1 MDHQASPAPQHL
13 NAFREEYGDPRPPEI
28 SRKITAC
35 VSCRK
40 HKVKCDLQN
49 AGVPCTRCKKRGLS
63 CAVKKSLQMLLEDD
77 ATWKDRIDAEVG
89 RLASGMARLAEHL
102 SLPELLDDP
111 EDRQSTPRTATASA
125 SAPDNSTSPLR
136 DEVMGGSGESWN
148 DNAIDDHGPAA
159 IPASV
164 VSEVTKHSP
173 SARAPGRTKS
183 QPDMI
188 HRGILRADQAEMLF
202 NYYIS
207 KHDNYVYSVLEEG
220 STFTTTRSRS
230 PLLLAAIC
238 AVASLHLTSS
248 DIPYERCYEE
258 FLHLSTSHA
267 FSSRNNMDDIR
278 ALCIGAF
285 WLSDISWILIS
296 NAVRMATELQLHQA
310 YRGAISGDKKAY
322 VAARLYYLVHVCDH
336 QFSIAY
342 GRPPLTGEYEAAL
355 AADQF
360 LSCKFVVEDDYRL
373 ISQVKHWS
381 ITSNVFRTF
390 GTDIQQQ
397 IPDGMIRQLQR
408 FNLDLD
414 SCRLE
419 RGTRFKQHKHIGNY
433 PRKGVG
439 LHYHF
444 AKLYLCS
451 HAFRGISTNSA
462 GMSEMSLDI
471 REIADNAVLSATSI
485 LRSINSDREFQ
496 SFMSDL
502 PLYFDTMIAFASV
515 FLFRITTSYS
525 YAIHV
530 DVPEILRLLGQSVR
544 VLQEITSE
552 ITSKIR
558 PEHLLARITAGL
570 KQILSKFEEARQHGT
585 ENAVVSGH
593 ATTGMNVELPDT
605 MNMLPDQFDWTSG
618 AALDGFSMG
627 NYDFLSDHQMTNGFE
642 MWPTDYSQQQDSNIY

>member
-1 MDHQASPAPQHL
+1 MDHHLSPAPQRL
-13 NAFREEYGDPRPPEI
+13 NAFREEYGDPRPPQI

-49 AGVPCTRCKKRGLS
+49 SGVPCTRCKKRGLS

-77 ATWKDRIDAEVG
+77 ATWKDRVDAEVG
-89 RLASGMARLAEHL
+89 RLAAGMARLAEHL
-102 SLPELLDDP
+102 SLPDLLDDP
-111 EDRQSTPRTATASA
+111 DGWQSTPRAVTASA
-125 SAPDNSTSPLR
+125 PVPDRAFSPPQNELMDESA
-136 DEVMGGSGESWN
+136 ESWN
-148 DNAIDDHGPAA
+148 DNGGDNYGPAA
-159 IPASV
+159 VPASI

-173 SARAPGRTKS
+173 SARAAGNPKPR
-183 QPDMI
+183 PDLI
-188 HRGILRADQAEMLF
+188 SRGILTLGEAEMLF
-202 NYYIS
+202 NYYIA
-207 KHDNYVYSVLEEG
+207 KHDNYIYGVLEEG

-238 AVASLHLTSS
+238 AVASLHVTSQ

-258 FLHLSTSHA
+258 FVELSTRHA
-267 FSSRNNMDDIR
+267 FSSRNNLDDIR
-278 ALCIGAF
+278 AFCIGAF

-296 NAVRMATELQLHQA
+296 SAVRIATELQFHRA

-360 LSCKFVVEDDYRL
+360 LTCKFIVEDDYRL
-373 ISQVKHWS
+373 VSQVKHWT
-381 ITSNVFRTF
+381 ITSNVFKTF
-390 GTDIQQQ
+390 GTNIAQPV
-397 IPDGMIRQLQR
+397 PDDMIRQLRR

-419 RGTRFKQHKHIGNY
+419 WGTRFKQHKHIGNY

-451 HAFRGISTNSA
+451 HAFRGISSNQTGTP
-462 GMSEMSLDI
+462 GMSLEM
-471 REIADNAVLSATSI
+471 REIAESAVLSATSI
-485 LRSINSDREFQ
+485 LRSINSDEEFQ

-525 YAIHV
+525 YAIQV
-530 DVPEILRLLGQSVR
+530 DVPEILRLLSQSVR
-544 VLQEITSE
+544 VLEDITCR
-552 ITSKIR
+552 IR
-558 PEHLLARITAGL
+558 PEHLLARITEGL
-570 KQILSKFEEARQHGT
+570 KQLLNKFEAVRQRGT
-585 ENAVVSGH
+585 QNTSINENT
-593 ATTGMNVELPDT
+593 ATGTNVELPDAT
-605 MNMLPDQFDWTSG
+605 ETPQDRFDWTSG
-618 AALDGFSMG
+618 TANGGFSMG
-627 NYDFLSDHQMTNGFE
+627 DYDFLSDHQMSNGFE
-642 MWPTDYSQQQDSNIY
+642 MCPMNLGQQHDPNIY